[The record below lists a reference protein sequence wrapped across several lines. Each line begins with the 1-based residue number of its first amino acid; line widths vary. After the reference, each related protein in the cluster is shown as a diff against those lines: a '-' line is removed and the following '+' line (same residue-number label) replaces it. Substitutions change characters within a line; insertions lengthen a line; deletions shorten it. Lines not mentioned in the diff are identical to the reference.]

1 MWSPGGGGG
10 VYLHVNL
17 CLVDDGEEVGRER
30 R

>member
-1 MWSPGGGGG
+1 MESWGGGG